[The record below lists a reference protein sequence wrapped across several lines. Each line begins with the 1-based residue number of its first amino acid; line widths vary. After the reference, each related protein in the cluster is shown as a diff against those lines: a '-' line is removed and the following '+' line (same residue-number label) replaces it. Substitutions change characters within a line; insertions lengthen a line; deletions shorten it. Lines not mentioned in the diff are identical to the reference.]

1 MPKAGI
7 LPALTI
13 EIVLTFFLMLVNMSS
28 ATDKRFKRAD
38 SGLAVGFV
46 ILVAGLMANSLS
58 GASMNPARS
67 LGPALFAGGNAMTDV
82 WIYFVGPFLGAF
94 LAVGLYQVIRGSGD
108 HTKDVLEEPPD
119 EEKVILQKKPDG
131 INTHQLQESK

>member
-1 MPKAGI
+1 M
-7 LPALTI
+7 
-13 EIVLTFFLMLVNMSS
+13 
-28 ATDKRFKRAD
+28 
-38 SGLAVGFV
+38 
-46 ILVAGLMANSLS
+46 
-58 GASMNPARS
+58 
-67 LGPALFAGGNAMTDV
+67 
-82 WIYFVGPFLGAF
+82 GPFLGAF